1 MSIKPV
7 SQRLL
12 PHLLSV
18 CPLVGAI
25 GAMPAM
31 AADAKT
37 GGMAPI
43 VVTASRSAETA
54 DEALAAVSVI
64 SREQLDNNPGATVND
79 LLQRL
84 PGLNFGSNGGLGKT
98 SSLFMRGTE
107 SDHVLVLVDGVKVG
121 SATTGTTF
129 FDNFPTSEIDHIEV
143 VRGPRSA
150 IYGSEAIGGVV
161 QIFTRKGAKSKGFT
175 PSFSTTIGSEGY
187 REATV
192 SGSARGSLGW
202 VNTSL
207 SGLDW
212 SGYNVT
218 DDNPETDDDGFRRKS
233 ALINGGLYVTDQLT
247 VEGLFSRAIS
257 RNEYDG
263 FYATPSDFNGDD
275 YSAKIRNDVYSLKA
289 DYQVTDDLKLT
300 AQVGRSNSYETDY
313 NHSARDSLLDT
324 RRDSYSTQADW
335 RINSHNHVTFGID
348 HHRDVVTSATEYT
361 SDHRT
366 DTGVF
371 GVYKLAYGLQD
382 WEFAL
387 RQDHYSEFGD
397 KTTGSIAYGYQ
408 FSDYLRGY
416 ASYGTAFKAPSF
428 NEIYAPRSWGGN
440 LDLKPEKS
448 KNYEIGLKGHGKRV
462 NWQLSAYENQITD
475 LIASDAS
482 YNMYNI
488 DEARIRGLEFS
499 ANTQLA
505 DWQLSGALN
514 VMNPENRKTNKQLLR
529 RPQRTLDLAL
539 DQSKGNWSYGA
550 NWHLESNRPDTA
562 GRIGGFGTL
571 DLHTAYQ
578 VTPSLAVKTRV
589 ANLMD
594 KDYQLA
600 DGYDMQGRAVYLTL
614 EYQPH

>member
-300 AQVGRSNSYETDY
+300 AQVGRSNS
-313 NHSARDSLLDT
+313 
-324 RRDSYSTQADW
+324 
-335 RINSHNHVTFGID
+335 
-348 HHRDVVTSATEYT
+348 
-361 SDHRT
+361 
-366 DTGVF
+366 
-371 GVYKLAYGLQD
+371 
-382 WEFAL
+382 
-387 RQDHYSEFGD
+387 
-397 KTTGSIAYGYQ
+397 
-408 FSDYLRGY
+408 
-416 ASYGTAFKAPSF
+416 
-428 NEIYAPRSWGGN
+428 
-440 LDLKPEKS
+440 
-448 KNYEIGLKGHGKRV
+448 
-462 NWQLSAYENQITD
+462 
-475 LIASDAS
+475 
-482 YNMYNI
+482 
-488 DEARIRGLEFS
+488 
-499 ANTQLA
+499 
-505 DWQLSGALN
+505 
-514 VMNPENRKTNKQLLR
+514 
-529 RPQRTLDLAL
+529 
-539 DQSKGNWSYGA
+539 
-550 NWHLESNRPDTA
+550 
-562 GRIGGFGTL
+562 
-571 DLHTAYQ
+571 
-578 VTPSLAVKTRV
+578 
-589 ANLMD
+589 
-594 KDYQLA
+594 
-600 DGYDMQGRAVYLTL
+600 
-614 EYQPH
+614 